1 MLSTAGESKKISKNS
16 IDYKMT
22 VITFTGDTKNGID
35 CVVELVSFQHDK
47 IFSEINSIALLN
59 IAKD

>member
-1 MLSTAGESKKISKNS
+1 MLSTAGEVKKISKNS

-47 IFSEINSIALLN
+47 IFLRLTVLHY
-59 IAKD
+59 